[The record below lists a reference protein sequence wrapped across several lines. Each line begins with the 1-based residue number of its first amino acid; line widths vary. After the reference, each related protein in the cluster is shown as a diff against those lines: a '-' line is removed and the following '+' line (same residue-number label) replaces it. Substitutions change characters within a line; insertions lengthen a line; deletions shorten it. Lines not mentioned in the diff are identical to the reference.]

1 MERKEPTLSM
11 NTGTEPSEPRRSAPL
26 ERENRDPLMRD
37 AAQSRTDTAYVRP
50 DIHQSR
56 AAVSAA
62 PYQDAPK
69 SALPAIA
76 LVTALL
82 AVVGAG
88 VLAWQLVN
96 TQALLTK
103 AEQRIG
109 GLEQQLNLT
118 SEESSASVVTVQS
131 NLKKLDAEFRK
142 VAAIVEENRKGL
154 AAANTKVATATTTA
168 ANAKKSGDDA
178 AAALKSLRQEVTAT
192 KTAATA
198 ATAKIDESLAT
209 VEQQMQSVKN
219 MQETIHRMSLEL
231 TALDS
236 LTARTKSNEEAIS
249 AIDDFRRSTN
259 REILQIKQQLTTP
272 K

>member
-11 NTGTEPSEPRRSAPL
+11 NAAVEPSETRRPTAADRDSS
-26 ERENRDPLMRD
+26 DPLMRD
-37 AAQSRTDTAYVRP
+37 NGRSRTD
-50 DIHQSR
+50 
-56 AAVSAA
+56 SAPTRYESA
-62 PYQDAPK
+62 PARSAIPAPVYETPK
-69 SALPAIA
+69 SAVPAIA

-82 AVVGAG
+82 AVAGAG
-88 VLAWQLVN
+88 VLGWQLFT
-96 TQALLTK
+96 TQAMLVK
-103 AEQRIG
+103 AEQRIA

-142 VAAIVEENRKGL
+142 VAAIVEENRQGL
-154 AAANTKVATATTTA
+154 ASANTKVAAATTAA

-198 ATAKIDESLAT
+198 ATAKIDQSLAG
-209 VEQQMQSVKN
+209 VEEQMQGVKN